1 MQYYLFINGEEGICG
16 AVRLVARRAKDK
28 KKPIVG
34 DGQRL
39 HTAIRCFTQG
49 ISMLINQC
57 VDLKP
62 WANSRHTDFLRRSD
76 SSQ

>member
-1 MQYYLFINGEEGICG
+1 MALSTSDAITAPDET
-16 AVRLVARRAKDK
+16 ARVAQK

-57 VDLKP
+57 VDL
-62 WANSRHTDFLRRSD
+62 
-76 SSQ
+76 

>member
-1 MQYYLFINGEEGICG
+1 MAGIFCFSRQRTG
-16 AVRLVARRAKDK
+16 K

-49 ISMLINQC
+49 ISMLINQG
-57 VDLKP
+57 VDL
-62 WANSRHTDFLRRSD
+62 
-76 SSQ
+76 

>member
-1 MQYYLFINGEEGICG
+1 MAGIFCFSRQRTG
-16 AVRLVARRAKDK
+16 K

-49 ISMLINQC
+49 ISMLINQGI
-57 VDLKP
+57 DL
-62 WANSRHTDFLRRSD
+62 
-76 SSQ
+76 

>member
-1 MQYYLFINGEEGICG
+1 MCWCVKVGG
-16 AVRLVARRAKDK
+16 VAREGQ

-62 WANSRHTDFLRRSD
+62 WANSRHTDFYVDQIHLNSLKTVKNLRHK
-76 SSQ
+76 